1 MQLPFLPASWK
12 TLEHA
17 MFHKLALDC
26 KVTGVADAGLAL
38 DWEGMAAFISQ
49 GQLELGAPYQLDSYV
64 GKTLRCEVLQL
75 YPHRLGIVMGR
86 RNLLLKTKMER
97 QDSALAR
104 MHVGETRVGTIKN
117 LADYGAFVDLGGV
130 DGLIPNHLLCWGTC
144 QHPSQR
150 VEPGQH
156 VRVKIQGIDRAKRT
170 VTLSLRDALPDPWL
184 CVQAWDCG
192 QVVQGR
198 VSKSMDYGYFVEL
211 RDGVVG
217 LLHINNQSE
226 PLPALCK
233 GDQVQVRLVA
243 IHPQTKRI
251 SLALA

>member
-1 MQLPFLPASWK
+1 
-12 TLEHA
+12 
-17 MFHKLALDC
+17 MFHKIALDC
-26 KVTGVADAGLAL
+26 LVTGVAVQGLTL
-38 DWEGMAAFISQ
+38 DWEGMAAFIAQ
-49 GQLELGAPYQLDSYV
+49 GQLELGAPYPLDSYV

-75 YPHRLGIVMGR
+75 YPQRLGIVMGR

-104 MHVGETRVGTIKN
+104 MHIGETRAGSIKN
-117 LADYGAFVDLGGV
+117 LVDYGAFVDLGGV

-144 QHPSQR
+144 HHPSQR
-150 VEPGQH
+150 VEQGQQ

-170 VTLSLRDALPDPWL
+170 ITLSLRDAMPDPWL

-192 QVVQGR
+192 QIVQGR
-198 VSKSMDYGYFVEL
+198 VSKAMDYGYFVEL

-226 PLPALCK
+226 PLPVLRK
-233 GDQVQVRLVA
+233 GDHVQVRLVT
-243 IHPQTKRI
+243 IDQENKRI